1 MSRLRSRRL
10 RLLESLRRTL
20 SEKLHFQVWR
30 AARQCG
36 RRTPENTSAIY
47 AMAKAA
53 TPDLLD
59 QLLFVHHRALQEEG
73 ALPHQPPGPPMDDI
87 ERKRMLS
94 AVRATV
100 DRVSV
105 QLRGDSTRSS
115 TVSTAAAPR

>member
-1 MSRLRSRRL
+1 MARLRSRRL

-36 RRTPENTSAIY
+36 RQTPENTSAIY

-53 TPDLLD
+53 TPELLD
-59 QLLFVHHRALQEEG
+59 QLLLVHHRALQEEG
-73 ALPHQPPGPPMDDI
+73 ALPHQPPGPPVDDI

-100 DRVSV
+100 DRVSM
-105 QLRGDSTRSS
+105 QLHGDSTRRPLDPA
-115 TVSTAAAPR
+115 AAAPR

>member
-53 TPDLLD
+53 TPDLLE
-59 QLLFVHHRALQEEG
+59 QLLLVHHRALQEEG
-73 ALPHQPPGPPMDDI
+73 ELPPQPATPPVNDI